1 MPQEKEQGKTP
12 EKNPNEME
20 ISNVLDKE
28 FKEMVIRMLNKL
40 KNTVEGLRE
49 HFNEE
54 IENVKKNQS
63 EMKNIIA
70 EMENTLEGIN
80 NRLVNTE
87 ERISYLEDRIMEIAQ
102 SEQQNKKRI
111 SKNEDSIRDLWDNI
125 KCPTI
130 CIIVIPEGEER
141 EKDRGRKNI

>member
-1 MPQEKEQGKTP
+1 MPPKKEQGKTP

-20 ISNVLDKE
+20 INNVLDKE
-28 FKEMVIRMLNKL
+28 FKEMVIRILNKL

-87 ERISYLEDRIMEIAQ
+87 ERISYGG
-102 SEQQNKKRI
+102 QNNGIRPVRTAKQKKNF
-111 SKNEDSIRDLWDNI
+111 K
-125 KCPTI
+125 K
-130 CIIVIPEGEER
+130 
-141 EKDRGRKNI
+141 